1 VGPSKKE
8 VVIKAKK
15 ESDKTSVLYRHRRW
29 LEGYQTQK
37 MIEKEEIENIDCKKE
52 ILMQKLKLRQ
62 EKKRMKLRSI
72 DDLEKEISP
81 EPSPQKIEVQKEKSS
96 SPKAEIKPVK
106 LTEKNVKKHE
116 KKPKWA

>member
-1 VGPSKKE
+1 
-8 VVIKAKK
+8 
-15 ESDKTSVLYRHRRW
+15 
-29 LEGYQTQK
+29 

-52 ILMQKLKLRQ
+52 MLMQKLKKRQ
-62 EKKRMKLRSI
+62 EKKRQKLRDF

-81 EPSPQKIEVQKEKSS
+81 EPSPQKLDVQKELST